1 MYELFTKAGMLFN
14 FHISNLS
21 PMCLLSK
28 VGKTLAKVKALCPCK
43 FKRPCTIHCVCAA
56 YEQSNSMEVNT
67 YWVLAQLLGRAGA
80 LAAGLAQKASGRVS
94 GTCQAQKRLEQLPL
108 LRQPQLRQR
117 ASARLLLE
125 VLAQPPTLQADIQP
139 LTPATKL

>member
-1 MYELFTKAGMLFN
+1 M
-14 FHISNLS
+14 
-21 PMCLLSK
+21 
-28 VGKTLAKVKALCPCK
+28 
-43 FKRPCTIHCVCAA
+43 
-56 YEQSNSMEVNT
+56 
-67 YWVLAQLLGRAGA
+67 
-80 LAAGLAQKASGRVS
+80 S

-139 LTPATKL
+139 LLLLLSCSNMTLLESTISITCI

>member
-1 MYELFTKAGMLFN
+1 M
-14 FHISNLS
+14 
-21 PMCLLSK
+21 
-28 VGKTLAKVKALCPCK
+28 
-43 FKRPCTIHCVCAA
+43 
-56 YEQSNSMEVNT
+56 
-67 YWVLAQLLGRAGA
+67 LAQLLGRAGA